1 MRDLLQYHFAQLTE
15 EQINK
20 MLILHKLYS
29 EWNDKINVISRKD
42 ISNFNI
48 HHLLHSLSIARLIS
62 FKKGSKI
69 LDIGTGGG
77 FPGIPLAIMFPDVNF
92 TLIDSIRKK
101 TIVVEEVSK
110 SLDIKNVKV
119 IWTRAE
125 DLDDKFDFIVSRAVT
140 AFPKFVS
147 WTNGMIS
154 KLNQNSLKNGILYL
168 KGGDLDE
175 ELRDYV
181 KKVTIYPLNNYFSE
195 SFFDTKKIVYLPL
208 NN

>member
-110 SLDIKNVKV
+110 SLDINNVDV

-125 DLDDKFDFIVSRAVT
+125 DLDDRFDFIVSRAVT

-147 WTNGMIS
+147 WTNGMIR

-175 ELRDYV
+175 ELQDYV

-195 SFFDTKKIVYLPL
+195 SFFDKKKIVYLPL

>member
-125 DLDDKFDFIVSRAVT
+125 DLDDRFDFIVSRAVT

-147 WTNGMIS
+147 WTNGMIR

-195 SFFDTKKIVYLPL
+195 SFFDKKKIVYLPL